1 MRGLEPGAVITTQQC
16 WDLAKRWYRG
26 RAEMDWVRRP
36 AEEAEQ
42 IFREVGLEGPFWA
55 LRDRSLPG
63 DL

>member
-1 MRGLEPGAVITTQQC
+1 VITTQQC

-42 IFREVGLEGPFWA
+42 IFGEVGLEGPFWA